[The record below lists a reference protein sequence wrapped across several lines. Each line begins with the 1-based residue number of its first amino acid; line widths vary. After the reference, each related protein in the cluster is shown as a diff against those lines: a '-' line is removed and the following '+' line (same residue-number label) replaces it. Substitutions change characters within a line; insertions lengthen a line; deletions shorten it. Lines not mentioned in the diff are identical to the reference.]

1 MNNSGDYLRYKYMEG
16 NMSAVLGYL
25 IIFTARVIDV
35 TLATFR
41 TLMVVQGR
49 KVYAAII
56 GFFEIII
63 YVSALNQVVS
73 NLDNIGNLLAYGL
86 GFACGNYVGITL
98 ESKIALGNLSAQIIL
113 KKGDNQELIDELRE
127 CGFGVTKILG
137 QGREGSRDILNVVIN
152 RKDLSSLKEI
162 VFRYDPDAFIITNA
176 ISPISGGY
184 FSTVKRK

>member
-86 GFACGNYVGITL
+86 GFA
-98 ESKIALGNLSAQIIL
+98 
-113 KKGDNQELIDELRE
+113 
-127 CGFGVTKILG
+127 
-137 QGREGSRDILNVVIN
+137 
-152 RKDLSSLKEI
+152 
-162 VFRYDPDAFIITNA
+162 
-176 ISPISGGY
+176 
-184 FSTVKRK
+184 